1 MIFIVYIDDI
11 ILTSDDNVKMERL
24 KNTLTTEFD
33 IKDLSPLRY
42 FLGMKVAKNRSGIF
56 QSLIESTP

>member
-11 ILTSDDNVKMERL
+11 ILTSDDNVEMERL

-33 IKDLSPLRY
+33 IKDLSSLRY
-42 FLGMKVAKNRSGIF
+42 FLGMKVAKNRSVIF
-56 QSLIESTP
+56 QSLIESTS